1 MIRKIHF
8 FIKKFL
14 SVKMTV
20 EGYSMWP
27 GIKPND
33 VIYAERFNILSK
45 QPVVGNIVIVIE
57 PTDIGTLAIK
67 RIIAGPHDE
76 ICLVNNEISVN
87 GHRVSDDIAD
97 ISGDVGRKSWLLAGR
112 EYFLMSDNPNLSTD
126 SRKYGPISRDSIVA
140 RVWMVRSSVYGFKRL
155 DS

>member
-1 MIRKIHF
+1 MVF
-8 FIKKFL
+8 
-14 SVKMTV
+14 
-20 EGYSMWP
+20 
-27 GIKPND
+27 
-33 VIYAERFNILSK
+33 
-45 QPVVGNIVIVIE
+45 IE
-57 PTDIGTLAIK
+57 PTDIGTRAIK
-67 RIIAGPHDE
+67 RIIAGPYDT

-140 RVWMVRSSVYGFKRL
+140 RVWMVRSSVDGFKRL

>member
-1 MIRKIHF
+1 
-8 FIKKFL
+8 
-14 SVKMTV
+14 MTV

-57 PTDIGTLAIK
+57 PTDIGTIAIK

-97 ISGDVGRKSWLLAGR
+97 ISGDVGRKNWLLADR

-126 SRKYGPISRDSIVA
+126 SRKYGPISRGRIVA